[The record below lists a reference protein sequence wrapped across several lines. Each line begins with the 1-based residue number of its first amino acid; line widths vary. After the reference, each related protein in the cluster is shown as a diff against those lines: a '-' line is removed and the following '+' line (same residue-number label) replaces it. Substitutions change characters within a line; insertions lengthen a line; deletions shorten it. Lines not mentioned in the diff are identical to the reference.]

1 MSARDAQTDVSGI
14 YGAPYEPCYLAR
26 RLEQIAV
33 SIFLD
38 LNEHLNLTPTQYSAL
53 GAISDFPGYEQRVI
67 ARLIA
72 VDRSTING
80 VTKRLEAAG
89 LLVRKL
95 VGRTITLTLT
105 EKGESLLRSVR
116 NSDPK
121 HKEMFLSPLTKKQ
134 SEQFIKLMRKVVE
147 GNNEASRTPMEFPTP
162 K

>member
-1 MSARDAQTDVSGI
+1 MSTQDEDSDVSGI

-38 LNEHLNLTPTQYSAL
+38 LNKHLNLTPTQYAAL
-53 GAISDFPGYEQRVI
+53 GAISDFPDYEQRVI

-80 VTKRLEAAG
+80 VTKRMEAAG
-89 LLVRKL
+89 LLIRKPI
-95 VGRTITLTLT
+95 GRTITLTLT
-105 EKGESLLRSVR
+105 EKGESLLASVR
-116 NSDPK
+116 SSELK
-121 HKEMFLSPLTKKQ
+121 HKEIFLSPLTEKQ
-134 SEQFIKLMRKVVE
+134 SEQFIDLMRKVVE
-147 GNNEASRTPMEFPTP
+147 GNNEASRTPMERPAA